1 MTVLAAASPLTMLPI
16 AVKAVAID
24 LDGTLLHTAPDLA
37 EAANRMLVEL
47 HRSVVAEQ
55 DVMAYVGNGAA
66 SLVKRLLTGTMDEEP
81 EQVLFEQAMAVFFRH
96 YADTLS
102 MRTRA
107 YEGVMEG
114 LASLKAAG
122 FQLACITNKPE
133 RFTLPLLKAMNMLE
147 YFGIV
152 VSGDSL
158 PKRKPDPMPLLH
170 VCERFGILPGDLL
183 MIGDSAADTQA
194 ANAAG
199 SPVFYVPYGYNRG
212 LKAEELDVDAVVESL
227 ADVSRMIRYNI

>member
-37 EAANRMLVEL
+37 EAASRMLVEL
-47 HRSVVAEQ
+47 GRPPVDER
-55 DVMAYVGNGAA
+55 DVMVYVGNGAP
-66 SLVKRLLTGTMDEEP
+66 SLVKRLLTGRMDGEP
-81 EQVLFEQAMAVFFRH
+81 ETGEFEQAMAIFFRH
-96 YADTLS
+96 YAETLS
-102 MRTRA
+102 MKTKA

-114 LASLKAAG
+114 LEGLKAAG
-122 FQLACITNKPE
+122 FHMACITNKPE
-133 RFTLPLLKAMNMLE
+133 RFTLPLLKAMDMLD
-147 YFGIV
+147 YFRVV

-170 VCERFGILPGDLL
+170 VCEKFGIHPAELL
-183 MIGDSAADTQA
+183 MIGDSAADTEA

-212 LKAEELDVDAVVESL
+212 VDLEELDVDAVVNSL
-227 ADVSRMIRYNI
+227 ADVSRMIQLKQ